1 MRRLLFF
8 LIACISI
15 MTSFMA
21 FSQRKDYEN
30 YRDGSFIVVFSH
42 TDEKNIICEVMS
54 SNNVDSLIQNNRFIM
69 SLVRTK
75 FGYLVLHRPNVENM
89 PQKFLYVSPSE
100 NVGKKLK
107 KEFKLGWSVY
117 YANYQKRFFILN
129 KDMNVVNQE
138 FKKKKYGKE
147 NEKLIKE
154 LNAKGFFI
162 RWIDNDKYL
171 IQQINGVVPNQ
182 KGVRFFDDNEFYYG
196 DRFGNDGIIGLINKG
211 YKIVDIEKSFNQYSF
226 SRDPLAANMYNAIL
240 DEPNDEI
247 PDILP
252 KVVIMDTYEELQSY
266 YNEIV
271 SDNYN
276 ITKIFG
282 GWDERDWKRHY
293 EGIEEFNKT
302 HSFNA
307 ILGGLISSGS
317 SLINQINNNSNRSSS
332 QSYNKNGHSEVQSS
346 PNNKSKKW
354 VSCETCKGTGVCRN
368 CGGTGKYSYTK
379 DGKCHECR
387 PVGSGKCGTC
397 KGKKG
402 SYVQ

>member
-1 MRRLLFF
+1 
-8 LIACISI
+8 
-15 MTSFMA
+15 MTSFTS

-42 TDEKNIICEVMS
+42 TDEKDILCEVMS

-69 SLVRTK
+69 SIVRTK

-89 PQKFLYVSPSE
+89 PQKFLSVSPTE
-100 NVGKKLK
+100 NVEKKLK

-138 FKKKKYGKE
+138 FKKKKYGRKE
-147 NEKLIKE
+147 SEKLIKE
-154 LNAKGFFI
+154 LNAKSFYI
-162 RWIDNDKYL
+162 RWIYNDKYL
-171 IQQINGVVPNQ
+171 IQKINGVVPNQ
-182 KGVRFFDDNEFYYG
+182 KEVSYNYG
-196 DRFGNDGIIGLINKG
+196 DNDFYNGGNFEKDGIIALINKG
-211 YKIVDIEKSFNQYSF
+211 YKIVDIHKSFNQYSF
-226 SRDPLAANMYNAIL
+226 SKDPLAANWYSAIL

-271 SDNYN
+271 SDNYK

-282 GWDERDWKRHY
+282 GWDERNWKEIY
-293 EGIEEFNKT
+293 DGIEEFNKT

-307 ILGGLISSGS
+307 ILGGLISSGT
-317 SLINQINNNSNRSSS
+317 SLNNQINNNSNRSSS
-332 QSYNKNGHSEVQSS
+332 QSNNSNSTVESS
-346 PNNKSKKW
+346 PTNKSRKW
-354 VSCETCKGTGVCRN
+354 VSCSTCNGTGVCRN
-368 CGGTGKYSYTK
+368 CGGSGNYSYTK